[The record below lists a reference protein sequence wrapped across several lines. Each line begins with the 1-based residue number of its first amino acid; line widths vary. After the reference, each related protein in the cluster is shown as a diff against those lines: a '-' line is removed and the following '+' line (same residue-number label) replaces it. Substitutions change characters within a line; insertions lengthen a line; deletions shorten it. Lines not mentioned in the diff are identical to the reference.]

1 MSKNFSVI
9 KACVLFIAGL
19 VGFYFWFRGGF
30 SRDAGYGIFM
40 LSVVGVLAG
49 VHVMAKNFGL
59 DLFGRDGTGDA
70 GTTWFDGD
78 GDGD

>member
-1 MSKNFSVI
+1 MSKFNALKSI
-9 KACVLFIAGL
+9 VLICAGL
-19 VGFYFWFRGGF
+19 IGFYLWFGGGY

-40 LSVVGVLAG
+40 LSVVVVLAG
-49 VHVMAKNFGL
+49 AQVFLRSLGIN
-59 DLFGRDGTGDA
+59 LFGKDGTGDA

>member
-1 MSKNFSVI
+1 MSKFNALKSI
-9 KACVLFIAGL
+9 VLICAGL
-19 VGFYFWFRGGF
+19 TGFYLWFGGGY

-49 VHVMAKNFGL
+49 VHVMAKSFGL
-59 DLFGRDGTGDA
+59 DIFGRDGTGDA